1 MGENNG
7 TIINLIR
14 LRAIPVNI
22 SGRNGNQTFWGG
34 VSQSTEHF
42 EPWLGGQLCV
52 AFHLSRIIFTVTA
65 HFKKLTWS
73 LMSVMLSW
81 QVPLR
86 AGQLVV
92 PAVRCSWLPRAASSA
107 SVLLS
112 DNLVFHET
120 YMQHKYPND
129 YIITF
134 INVMKCP
141 NSWIAIWSIYSNCN
155 HLQSNDPS
163 CHQNTILIYL
173 VYLNLMIT

>member
-1 MGENNG
+1 MSNHYR
-7 TIINLIR
+7 INVHGWKQWHNHQSDKTQGDSSKIYLGGMEIK
-14 LRAIPVNI
+14 LFWVGC
-22 SGRNGNQTFWGG
+22 SKHWTFWAMIGRSIMSGG
-34 VSQSTEHF
+34 PPLPNNLYWYSPFLLKS
-42 EPWLGGQLCV
+42 
-52 AFHLSRIIFTVTA
+52 
-65 HFKKLTWS
+65 TWS

-141 NSWIAIWSIYSNCN
+141 NSWIAIWSI
-155 HLQSNDPS
+155 
-163 CHQNTILIYL
+163 
-173 VYLNLMIT
+173 